1 MRFVLECMERILSVW
16 KCVDSKKTNGGAI
29 GLFEGSINN

>member
-1 MRFVLECMERILSVW
+1 MLISPFYLPQNG
-16 KCVDSKKTNGGAI
+16 KKTNGGAT